1 MSITLDVGKYNEN
14 KESPGFQKMDFESID
29 EAIANLE
36 FMKMGFNYFK
46 NGESLKVR
54 LEEGSKVH
62 LIDNDAV
69 VPINELRKE
78 LYEKYSKNLGRNE
91 DQNPTENTEAKK
103 KLSANSNFAFEEDET
118 TQYAKTSS
126 GEKLPFKLF
135 NAGDTGAGSNLLREP
150 QDSLQSTDFA
160 LIERRFA
167 ENKSLQLF
175 GNEKITSVDDVAW
188 LFKSLENEAVEHA
201 FLVYDFKDKGYFVQH
216 ISTGTFDAAFVDNR
230 LMIGNVLE
238 VNPSSITL
246 VHNHPSGNL
255 KVSKA
260 DIDCIRKLRAA
271 LDDSDIIVNDGV
283 IINLRSGNYVV
294 FNEIFEDKM
303 EMKSNPNALQEI
315 QPYSFSKQV
324 LVENYQPEKI
334 TSSADIAKFITSQKF
349 GISDKTEML
358 IINNQLNIVGKFI
371 MPPENQVGFI
381 IGKVAKFGGNK
392 CILYGN
398 NITPEEVNKY
408 NEKLQFSNI
417 EILDGLKFKSENGRK
432 MYDSFADSG
441 LINSVSNKL
450 GTTNEAEVKYT
461 SKPEEIKLSWLDKI
475 KIPKSEAYKSF
486 VKEMKETSPEMYF
499 QDGERIFT
507 AQEKKFQ
514 LFYSQNQKN
523 VLNENQ
529 FRLSELSSDDSL
541 TKSFSIKTIPEV
553 LKNLRNISF
562 SENQTYTLTEGKGMK
577 KFFISSPE
585 DLQSAI
591 DVLSNRQSATH
602 ITINNN
608 NLKSEIMENKEF
620 DQVDYLQNQLKYL
633 GFGEGEKLHKD
644 LKAGIDSVENQYELK
659 TSSDKAS
666 LGNEVDFTLKFNKTE
681 SGGVFLNSYKAVLNN
696 DKGEEISQNFKV
708 NRENTFTAK
717 EAVNLLE
724 GRSVKI
730 EFTNPKTE
738 QLEPAFVKLNFAEPK
753 SENGNYNFQNFYKN
767 YGVDT
772 GQIVEKSNLIFDKPE
787 YKESTIKSLEKGNV
801 VKVKFEIDDKVM
813 EGKAV
818 LNPQYKNLSIYDNEM
833 NRINT
838 NKPLEGLEN
847 DNKHDK
853 GNVKEQSIKR

>member
-1 MSITLDVGKYNEN
+1 M
-14 KESPGFQKMDFESID
+14 
-29 EAIANLE
+29 
-36 FMKMGFNYFK
+36 
-46 NGESLKVR
+46 
-54 LEEGSKVH
+54 
-62 LIDNDAV
+62 
-69 VPINELRKE
+69 
-78 LYEKYSKNLGRNE
+78 
-91 DQNPTENTEAKK
+91 
-103 KLSANSNFAFEEDET
+103 
-118 TQYAKTSS
+118 
-126 GEKLPFKLF
+126 
-135 NAGDTGAGSNLLREP
+135 
-150 QDSLQSTDFA
+150 
-160 LIERRFA
+160 
-167 ENKSLQLF
+167 
-175 GNEKITSVDDVAW
+175 
-188 LFKSLENEAVEHA
+188 
-201 FLVYDFKDKGYFVQH
+201 
-216 ISTGTFDAAFVDNR
+216 
-230 LMIGNVLE
+230 
-238 VNPSSITL
+238 
-246 VHNHPSGNL
+246 
-255 KVSKA
+255 
-260 DIDCIRKLRAA
+260 
-271 LDDSDIIVNDGV
+271 DDSDIIVNDGV
-283 IINLRSGNYVV
+283 IINLRSGKYVV

-475 KIPKSEAYKSF
+475 KIQKSEAYKSF
-486 VKEMKETSPEMYF
+486 VKEMKETSPEFYF

-514 LFYSQNQKN
+514 LYYNQNQNKI
-523 VLNENQ
+523 LSEDQ

-562 SENQTYTLTEGKGMK
+562 SENQTYTLIEGKGMK

-644 LKAGIDSVENQYELK
+644 LKAGIDSVENQFELK
-659 TSSDKAS
+659 TSSDRAS

-753 SENGNYNFQNFYKN
+753 SESGNYNFQNFYKN

-772 GQIVEKSNLIFDKPE
+772 NQIVEKSNLIFDRPE

-801 VKVKFEIDDKVM
+801 VKVKFELDDNVV

-847 DNKHDK
+847 DNKYDK

>member
-62 LIDNDAV
+62 LIDYDAV
-69 VPINELRKE
+69 VPINELRQE
-78 LYEKYSKNLGRNE
+78 LYEKYDKNLGQDE
-91 DQNPTENTEAKK
+91 QQIQADNTAEKN

-118 TQYAKTSS
+118 MQYAKTSS

-135 NAGDTGAGSNLLREP
+135 NANDTGAGSNMVRET
-150 QDSLQSTDFA
+150 QDNLQSTDFA

-167 ENKSLQLF
+167 ENKALQLF

-283 IINLRSGNYVV
+283 IINLRSGKYVV

-303 EMKSNPNALQEI
+303 EMKSNTNAVQEI

-486 VKEMKETSPEMYF
+486 VKEMKETSPEFFF

-514 LFYSQNQKN
+514 LFYSEKQKN
-523 VLNENQ
+523 LLIENQ

-562 SENQTYTLTEGKGMK
+562 SENQTYTLTKGKGMK

-591 DVLSNRQSATH
+591 DVLSKRQKATN

-644 LKAGIDSVENQYELK
+644 LKAGIDSVENQFELK

-772 GQIVEKSNLIFDKPE
+772 DQIVEKSNLIFDKPE
-787 YKESTIKSLEKGNV
+787 YRESTIKSLEKGNV
-801 VKVKFEIDDKVM
+801 VKVKFEIDDNVV

>member
-62 LIDNDAV
+62 LIDYDAV
-69 VPINELRKE
+69 VPINELRQE
-78 LYEKYSKNLGRNE
+78 LYEKYDKNLGQDE
-91 DQNPTENTEAKK
+91 QQIQADNTAEKN

-135 NAGDTGAGSNLLREP
+135 NANDTGAGSNMVRET
-150 QDSLQSTDFA
+150 QDNLQSTDFA

-167 ENKSLQLF
+167 ENKALQLF

-283 IINLRSGNYVV
+283 IINLRSGKYVV

-303 EMKSNPNALQEI
+303 AMKSNTNAFREI

-349 GISDKTEML
+349 GVSDKTEML

-486 VKEMKETSPEMYF
+486 VKEMKETSPEFYF

-514 LFYSQNQKN
+514 LYNSQNQKKILSE
-523 VLNENQ
+523 VQ

-591 DVLSNRQSATH
+591 DVLSKRQKATN

-644 LKAGIDSVENQYELK
+644 LKAGIDSVENQFELK
-659 TSSDKAS
+659 TSSDRAS

-772 GQIVEKSNLIFDKPE
+772 GQIVEKSNLIFDNAE

-801 VKVKFEIDDKVM
+801 VKVKFEIDDKVI